1 MCPFIHTHSN
11 HTGLAAHEL
20 QLDLNLAL
28 VTVVAAR
35 VWYSWKEWEHTPP
48 PSQKP
53 KSLMATCQVGEPVFL
68 WPAMSKH
75 LHSHANNRIQP
86 RILLLTLSLVA

>member
-11 HTGLAAHEL
+11 HTGLAAHKL

-35 VWYSWKEWEHTPP
+35 VWYSWKEWEPP